1 VPSQSAREV
10 ALVKRT
16 VVPELLDTDAGTPTE
31 VADSLADLR
40 SFNRYFGGISTM
52 ASMLRKVA
60 ARSGKKEISF
70 LDVAGASGDVAEAS
84 RQSLASDDIT
94 LRPILLDRASS
105 HLGRGLAAVSGDALQ
120 LPFADSS
127 IDCVGC
133 SLFAH
138 HLEPEEITRFATEA
152 LRVARYAVLI
162 NDIRRNPLHLA
173 FVYVAVPFVRSR
185 LTRHDAPVSI
195 RRAYTIEEMKSYLK
209 QTAAKRVE
217 ISSHYLFR
225 MAAIAWK
232 HE

>member
-1 VPSQSAREV
+1 M
-10 ALVKRT
+10 KRT
-16 VVPELLDTDAGTPTE
+16 VVPELLDTDAGTPSE

-52 ASMLRKVA
+52 TSMLRKVA
-60 ARSGKKEISF
+60 ARSGQKEISF
-70 LDVAGASGDVAEAS
+70 LDVAGASGDVATTS
-84 RQSLASDDIT
+84 QQVLAEDGIT
-94 LRPILLDRASS
+94 LRPILLDRAFS
-105 HLGRGLAAVSGDALQ
+105 HLGSGVAAVSGDAFR

-138 HLEPEEITRFATEA
+138 HLEPEEITQFANEA
-152 LRVARYAVLI
+152 LRVARCAVLI
-162 NDIRRNPLHLA
+162 NDIRRNPMHLA

-195 RRAYTIEEMKSYLK
+195 RRAHTMNEMRRYLEKSE
-209 QTAAKRVE
+209 AKRVE
-217 ISSHYLFR
+217 IASHYLFR

>member
-1 VPSQSAREV
+1 M
-10 ALVKRT
+10 KRT

-52 ASMLRKVA
+52 AAMLRKVA
-60 ARSGKKEISF
+60 AASGRKELSF
-70 LDVAGASGDVAEAS
+70 LDVAGASGDVAKAS
-84 RQSLASDDIT
+84 QQLLAADGIT

-105 HLGRGLAAVSGDALQ
+105 HLGAEVAAVSGDAFQ

-138 HLEPEEITRFATEA
+138 HLEPEQITQFANEA
-152 LRVARYAVLI
+152 LRVARSAVLI
-162 NDIRRNPLHLA
+162 NDLRRNLTHLA
-173 FVYVAVPFVRSR
+173 LLYVAVPFVRSR

-195 RRAYTIEEMKSYLK
+195 RRAYTMDEMRQLLEKSR
-209 QTAAKRVE
+209 AKRVD
-217 ISSHYLFR
+217 IASHYLFR

>member
-1 VPSQSAREV
+1 M
-10 ALVKRT
+10 KRT

-31 VADSLADLR
+31 VANSLADLR

-52 ASMLRKVA
+52 ASMLRTVA
-60 ARSGKKEISF
+60 AKKGKNDLSF

-84 RQSLASDDIT
+84 GKILANDGIA
-94 LRPILLDRASS
+94 LRPILLDRALS
-105 HLGRGLAAVSGDALQ
+105 HLGSGFAAVSADAFQ

-127 IDCVGC
+127 VDCVGC

-138 HLEPEEITRFATEA
+138 HLEPEQITKFAREA

-162 NDIRRNPLHLA
+162 NDIRRNPMHLA

-195 RRAYTIEEMKSYLK
+195 RRAHTMDEMSSYLK
-209 QTAAKRVE
+209 KTAAVRVE
-217 ISSHYLFR
+217 VSSHYLFR

>member
-1 VPSQSAREV
+1 M
-10 ALVKRT
+10 KRT
-16 VVPELLDTDAGTPTE
+16 VVPELLDTDAGTPAE
-31 VADSLADLR
+31 VAGSLADLR

-52 ASMLRKVA
+52 TSMLRKVA
-60 ARSGKKEISF
+60 VKTGHKELSF

-84 RQSLASDDIT
+84 RQMLAADGTT

-105 HLGRGLAAVSGDALQ
+105 HLGAGVSAVSGDAFQ

-138 HLEPEEITRFATEA
+138 HLEPEEITHFANEA

-162 NDIRRNPLHLA
+162 NDLRRNPMHLA

-195 RRAYTIEEMKSYLK
+195 RRAYTVSEMRQFLEKS
-209 QTAAKRVE
+209 AAKRVD